1 MANRWGKNRSS
12 DRLYFLGLQS
22 HCRQWLEPWNYK
34 MLAPWKESH
43 HKLRQCFIKQR
54 HYFADKHPSSQ
65 SYGFSSSH
73 VWMWEPDHKEVWA
86 PKNWCFWI
94 AVLEK
99 TLESSLDCREIKL
112 VHPKGNQ
119 PWIFIGRTEVEAL
132 IFWSPDAKSQ
142 LIGKNVDA
150 GKDWREE
157 EKRAAEDEMV
167 KRHHWLNGREFE
179 QTLGDSEDRG
189 AWCATLHGV
198 TNSWTWLSDW
208 TTTSMSLFCFVIFVH
223 LFFRFHM

>member
-22 HCRQWLEPWNYK
+22 HCRQWLQPWNYK
-34 MLAPWKESH
+34 TLAPWEESY
-43 HKLRQCFIKQR
+43 HKPRQCFIKQR
-54 HYFADKHPSSQ
+54 HYFADKDPSSQ

-73 VWMWEPDHKEVWA
+73 VRMWEPDHKEVWA

-94 AVLEK
+94 VVLEK
-99 TLESSLDCREIKL
+99 TLESPLDCREIKL

-132 IFWSPDAKSQ
+132 IFWSPGAKSQ

-157 EKRAAEDEMV
+157 EKGVAEDEMV
-167 KRHHWLNGREFE
+167 KRHQGLNGHEFE
-179 QTLGDSEDRG
+179 QTLGDSGGQRSLVCYI
-189 AWCATLHGV
+189 AWSHKELDMT
-198 TNSWTWLSDW
+198 
-208 TTTSMSLFCFVIFVH
+208 
-223 LFFRFHM
+223 